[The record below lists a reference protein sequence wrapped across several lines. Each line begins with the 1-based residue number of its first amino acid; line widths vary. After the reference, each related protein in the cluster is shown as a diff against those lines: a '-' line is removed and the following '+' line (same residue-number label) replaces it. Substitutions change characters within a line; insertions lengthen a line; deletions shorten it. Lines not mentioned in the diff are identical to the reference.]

1 MTNSVKTNQRS
12 NASPGASSS
21 TSKYNPR
28 PDCSKSHHRAEVFRS
43 AEDLFPPAFSFS
55 CFNCLHNCT
64 ERVTFSVI
72 LVIFVHFLFQ
82 ASVSVHWGQN
92 VARREPRFEFHY
104 PLLSFIVN
112 VGYSLCFYRH
122 CWDFDIYITK
132 WTIFKLLP
140 SSHQDFGIYKWSR
153 SLTSLF
159 AKLRSSTL
167 PHRHNQNHHN
177 YCHFLHQQKESHP
190 GRGA

>member
-1 MTNSVKTNQRS
+1 M
-12 NASPGASSS
+12 
-21 TSKYNPR
+21 
-28 PDCSKSHHRAEVFRS
+28 CSIS
-43 AEDLFPPAFSFS
+43 
-55 CFNCLHNCT
+55 
-64 ERVTFSVI
+64 FSVI
-72 LVIFVHFLFQ
+72 LVIFVHFFFQ

-132 WTIFKLLP
+132 WTILKLLP

-153 SLTSLF
+153 SLTSLL

-167 PHRHNQNHHN
+167 PHRHNQNHRN
-177 YCHFLHQQKESHP
+177 YCHFLTINKSHP
-190 GRGA
+190 QVEEHNIVVYVNATPYCTTIELEHHRGPCRWWGLYWA